1 MVARGLD
8 DSGLDDNAIAPMFE
22 PEAEAMAPAERE
34 VLQQRRLAGLIDRLL
49 AAGGPQAARLTAA
62 GVTAGRDVAAADLAK
77 LPATTKQDLW
87 DAYPFGLLAVPRE
100 EVVAVHGS
108 SGTGGRPTLVSYSR
122 GDIAL
127 WSRMCARAL
136 AAAGARPG
144 SIVHNA
150 YGYGLFT
157 GGLGIHQGAIE
168 LGATVVPV
176 SGGMTARQVTLIA
189 DLRPDILTCTPSYAI
204 RLGEALADAGLG
216 PEHGLSLKA
225 GLFGA
230 EPWTDQMRAR
240 ISDLLGIRALDIY
253 GLSEVIGPGVASE
266 CVVAADGLHVN
277 EDHFLVEALDP
288 VTGEPVGE
296 GTPGELTFSTLTKQA
311 LPLLRYRTGD
321 IAALRHGECACGRT
335 LVKMSKVT
343 GRKDD
348 MLVIRGV
355 NVYPSEIERV
365 LLAEPALGP
374 DYLLVVDE
382 RDGRRELIACC
393 EGPTG
398 GPHASPAGGPDD
410 DLRARLERRLHDGL
424 GVRVTVAIGPAGSVP
439 RTEVGKAVRV
449 RRWAGGEP
457 PVAGLA

>member
-1 MVARGLD
+1 MVPMP
-8 DSGLDDNAIAPMFE
+8 AISLANEAVPPMFE
-22 PEAEAMAPAERE
+22 PQAESMPADERA
-34 VLQQRRLAGLIDRLL
+34 VLQATRLSGLVDRLL
-49 AAGGPQAARLTAA
+49 AAGGLQATRLKAA
-62 GVTAGRDVAAADLAK
+62 GVAGGEDVTLATLAK

-87 DAYPFGLLAVPRE
+87 DAYPFGLLAVPRS

-122 GDIAL
+122 ADIGL
-127 WSRMCARAL
+127 WARMCARAL
-136 AAAGARPG
+136 AAAGAGPG

-157 GGLGIHQGAIE
+157 GGVGIHQGAIE

-189 DLRPDILTCTPSYAI
+189 DLKPDILTCTPSYAI
-204 RLGEALADAGLG
+204 RLGEALAQAGLT
-216 PEHGLSLKA
+216 PQTGLSLRA
-225 GLFGA
+225 GVFGA
-230 EPWTDQMRAR
+230 EPWTQQMRER
-240 ISDLLGIRALDIY
+240 IDELLGLRALDIY

-266 CVVAADGLHVN
+266 CIVAADGLHVN

-288 VTGEPVGE
+288 LTGEPVPD
-296 GTPGELTFSTLTKQA
+296 GTPGELTFSTLTKEA
-311 LPLLRYRTGD
+311 MPLLRYKTGD
-321 IAALRHGECACGRT
+321 IAALRRGSCACGRT

-365 LLAEPALGP
+365 LLAEPQVAP

-382 RDGRRELIACC
+382 RQGNRELIACC
-393 EGPTG
+393 ECITTPPRDSRGPAELRLELERKL
-398 GPHASPAGGPDD
+398 ASTLGLRISVAVVPAG
-410 DLRARLERRLHDGL
+410 A
-424 GVRVTVAIGPAGSVP
+424 VP

-449 RRWAGGEP
+449 RRWSGGEP
-457 PVAGLA
+457 PVPGIAGEAG